1 MSNRTS
7 VRTLAFAAMNIAAT
21 AGLAAPESYTFST
34 GATVYVSAT
43 LPFSAFQPY
52 LQGGASGTFFYDSA
66 ASFVQINPDGSS
78 AYAGF
83 TSPSI
88 TGLTPSVSGLSASFN
103 FNPGLS
109 FSDPNGSTSVWND
122 KAVNFFGSGDPGGD
136 ALILS
141 FDPPAANGSLFPRN
155 LSGFELNGWHLY
167 SARMLWVEGVVAATP
182 EFGPSNIG
190 LPTPDFLSNQALPG
204 KLPTFEGKLWLEF
217 QNNADPSQTSFVFY
231 NNLQVAPSVAAIP
244 EPETYALLLAG
255 LGIMGFVVRRRQ
267 REGRTA

>member
-136 ALILS
+136 ALL
-141 FDPPAANGSLFPRN
+141 
-155 LSGFELNGWHLY
+155 H
-167 SARMLWVEGVVAATP
+167 
-182 EFGPSNIG
+182 GP
-190 LPTPDFLSNQALPG
+190 QALDQLGRPVDLVVERDHRDPQG
-204 KLPTFEGKLWLEF
+204 KPVEIDVGWPVLADVALEV
-217 QNNADPSQTSFVFY
+217 AD
-231 NNLQVAPSVAAIP
+231 
-244 EPETYALLLAG
+244 LLLHPGTLAELLGRAVDGDSRLVGLRAAAEVGGDVGGGIGAAG
-255 LGIMGFVVRRRQ
+255 
-267 REGRTA
+267 